1 MTRSQMQ
8 LLIVSRNETARMLGV
23 SNFTLWRWNRN
34 GFLKPLIVDGQTA
47 AYLREDIE
55 RVKATPFLER
65 LKPGRRT
72 GFRLKKKEAS
82 L

>member
-1 MTRSQMQ
+1 MTHTQVQSA
-8 LLIVSRNETARMLGV
+8 IVSRNETARMLGV
-23 SNFTLWRWNRN
+23 SAFTLWRWNKQ
-34 GFLKPLIVDGQTA
+34 GFLKPLIVDGMTA

-72 GFRLKKKEAS
+72 GFRLKKREAA
-82 L
+82 